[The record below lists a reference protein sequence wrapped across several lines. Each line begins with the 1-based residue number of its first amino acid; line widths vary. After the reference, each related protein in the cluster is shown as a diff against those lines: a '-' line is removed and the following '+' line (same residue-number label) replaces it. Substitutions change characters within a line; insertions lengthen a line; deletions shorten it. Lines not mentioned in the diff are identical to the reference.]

1 MAEPLKCPQCGA
13 PLEKGYIQAPRG
25 LSWDNTKHRWETL
38 TVEELIDD
46 LSFTIPNREAYRCQQ
61 CRLVVVKY

>member
-1 MAEPLKCPQCGA
+1 MQSMAEPLKCPQCGT

-25 LSWDNTKHRWETL
+25 LSWDNKKHRWETL

-46 LSFTIPNREAYRCQQ
+46 LYHSQYPTEKHIDANNAAS
-61 CRLVVVKY
+61 